1 MRPHPPAATLL
12 SALTLTVLAGGC
24 SAPTTEATDP
34 VVTPTKTATPSSTA
48 ATPAPSA
55 TAARPSTATPTKPA
69 PSTPAPVKRT
79 EADLQ
84 KGLLSLK
91 DMPAGFA
98 AEPDD
103 DGGDEKTTTKRN
115 ECKALVKLLNA
126 NTLPGSKADARTA
139 FSGGPDG
146 PFLQESIDAMGDAAA
161 ARAFVTSYR
170 AAVKKCRT
178 VSLTITGAGTSTL
191 AVREISFADIGDTSF
206 AASFRATSGP
216 LEGFELIQAASQT
229 ADLVVSMTAIDL
241 DPLDAEA
248 ATQDAVDKAQTKLG
262 TSGDRA

>member
-1 MRPHPPAATLL
+1 MRPHPSAATLV
-12 SALTLTVLAGGC
+12 SALTLTVLASGC
-24 SAPTTEATDP
+24 SAPTTEAADP
-34 VVTPTKTATPSSTA
+34 VVTPTMTATSSSA

-55 TAARPSTATPTKPA
+55 TAARPSTAAPTKPA

-79 EADLQ
+79 EADLR
-84 KGLLSLK
+84 KALLGLK

-98 AEPDD
+98 VEADD
-103 DGGDEKTTTKRN
+103 DGGDEKATTRRN
-115 ECKALVKLLNA
+115 ECKALAKLLNA
-126 NTLPGSKADARTA
+126 DTLPGSRADAGTA

-161 ARAFVTSYR
+161 ARTFVTGYR
-170 AAVKKCRT
+170 TAVKKCRT
-178 VSLTITGAGTSTL
+178 LSLTIGGAGTSTL

-229 ADLVVSMTAIDL
+229 ADLVVSMSAIDL